1 MIAWSLFV
9 GTINSIVLES
19 NKMTDVHIIDD
30 SNSIE
35 QLVSANHG
43 WKAVYIINEKYFIED
58 VFAYAFIKIGPYHE
72 MIPLT
77 PADLH
82 LCQTLRE
89 FTLKDGYIGLINPKN
104 ELVLNDPLAE
114 FGEIN
119 IQAVKEA
126 MQHNRVKLD

>member
-1 MIAWSLFV
+1 MGIFN
-9 GTINSIVLES
+9 GIVLES
-19 NKMTDVHIIDD
+19 NRMRDGHIIND

-35 QLVSANHG
+35 QLVSANYG
-43 WKAVYIINEKYFIED
+43 WKAVYIINERYFIED
-58 VFAYAFIKIGPYHE
+58 ILAYAFIKIGPYHE

-82 LCQTLRE
+82 LCQSLRE
-89 FTLKDGYIGLINPKN
+89 FTLKDGYIGLINPQN
-104 ELVLNDPLAE
+104 ELVLNNSLED
-114 FGEIN
+114 GEIN

>member
-1 MIAWSLFV
+1 MGI
-9 GTINSIVLES
+9 INGIVLES
-19 NKMTDVHIIDD
+19 NRMRDGHIVDD

-35 QLVSANHG
+35 QLVSANYG
-43 WKAVYIINEKYFIED
+43 WKAVYIINERYFIED
-58 VFAYAFIKIGPYHE
+58 ILAYAFIKIGTYHE

-82 LCQTLRE
+82 LCQSLRE
-89 FTLKDGYIGLINPKN
+89 FTLKDGYIGLINPQN
-104 ELVLNDPLAE
+104 ELVLNDSLENA
-114 FGEIN
+114 EIN

>member
-1 MIAWSLFV
+1 MGI
-9 GTINSIVLES
+9 INGIVLES
-19 NKMTDVHIIDD
+19 NRMRDGHIVDD

-35 QLVSANHG
+35 QLVSANYG
-43 WKAVYIINEKYFIED
+43 WKAVYIINERYFIED
-58 VFAYAFIKIGPYHE
+58 ILAYAFIKIGTYHE

-89 FTLKDGYIGLINPKN
+89 FTLKDGYIGLINPQN
-104 ELVLNDPLAE
+104 ELVLNDSLE
-114 FGEIN
+114 DGEIN